1 MLISTPASTAITT
14 YPRNQCQCGGGTML
28 YCGKNAKLR
37 RLPRLSVEVTSLF
50 IIRNNLT
57 LRENLFANLTRLQK
71 L

>member
-1 MLISTPASTAITT
+1 
-14 YPRNQCQCGGGTML
+14 ML

-37 RLPRLSVEVTSLF
+37 RMPRISAEVKNLF